1 MTAVEQHPERL
12 RWQCRRG
19 LLELDYLLE
28 TYLDHAYSALSK
40 EDKALFEDILKN
52 HDPDLQSWL
61 LSGEDAPLQYRVMLR
76 HILEIS
82 RLVNSQ

>member
-1 MTAVEQHPERL
+1 MTKPAQQPERL

-19 LLELDYLLE
+19 LLELDYLFE
-28 TYLDHAYSALSK
+28 TYLDHAYPALSRA
-40 EDKALFEDILKN
+40 EKALFEDILGN

-61 LSGEDAPLQYRVMLR
+61 LGDEDAPQPYRSMLQ

-82 RLVNSQ
+82 LKYNRQ